1 MTVTKAKREEI
12 PQESASSRSVFVTI
26 PPINITS
33 IAIITIAAA
42 AGM

>member
-1 MTVTKAKREEI
+1 MTN
-12 PQESASSRSVFVTI
+12 SRPDSLLHLTEGGRVFVNI
-26 PPINITS
+26 PIS